1 MIAYWVDYG
10 FYFLEG
16 SVRWRFPIA
25 FQSFFTIIVM
35 WGLLFLPES
44 PRWLAMKGRIE
55 EATSV
60 TARLL
65 GKPVDD
71 DEVKIEV
78 RSITDALD
86 AQGRGGGFRYKEL
99 FTNGPSQNLRR
110 TLLGVAAQ
118 FFQQICG
125 INLITYYATF
135 LFENSLGFSP
145 GMSRLLAAANGT
157 EYFLASLVALPLIEK
172 TGRRKL
178 MLLGAFGM
186 MASMAILAGT
196 VSTGGTSDNGAPVL
210 ETRYGVTATVFLFV
224 FNTFFALGKL
234 EFSFQKEYR
243 IV

>member
-25 FQSFFTIIVM
+25 FQSFFTVVVM
-35 WGLLFLPES
+35 WGLLYLPES
-44 PRWLAMKGRIE
+44 PRWLAMKGRLD
-55 EATSV
+55 EARSV

-65 GKPVDD
+65 GKRLDD
-71 DEVKIEV
+71 DEVTSEV
-78 RSITDALD
+78 QAISEALES
-86 AQGRGGGFRYKEL
+86 QSSKGKFRYREL
-99 FTNGPSQNLRR
+99 LTNGPSQNLRR
-110 TLLGVAAQ
+110 TILGIAAQ

-135 LFENSLGFSP
+135 LFENSLGFDP

-157 EYFLASLVALPLIEK
+157 EYFLASLVALPLIER

-178 MLLGAFGM
+178 MLIGAFGM

-196 VSTGGTSDNGAPVL
+196 VSTGGVRENGAPVL
-210 ETRYGVTATVFLFV
+210 ETKYGVTATVFLFV
-224 FNTFFALGKL
+224 FNTFFAIGNITL
-234 EFSFQKEYR
+234 Q
-243 IV
+243 IVPA